1 MALSV
6 ECPAEWDRLAFLGAD
21 RLDAPRRRRSD
32 GCWCAG
38 KSAAVFGRAIACSTA
53 RRKPVSSS
61 IEVSSVFDPLVVD
74 DGGRERVG
82 ETVSPADAFL
92 GTRQNARACAVP
104 RVHRMSVG

>member
-21 RLDAPRRRRSD
+21 RLDVPRRSD

-74 DGGRERVG
+74 DDDRERVG
-82 ETVSPADAFL
+82 EPCRPPMPSSEP
-92 GTRQNARACAVP
+92 G
-104 RVHRMSVG
+104 RMLELAPFPGFIE